1 MSTLMEPT
9 LSVRSRRRPAAKA
22 SERKSVEK
30 VKVTLVLSAE
40 MSQRLS
46 VHAAMVGEDRSAL
59 VDGLIRDH
67 LKRFVV
73 ADRAKSSGQLDLS
86 GEEDRASAA

>member
-9 LSVRSRRRPAAKA
+9 PSVRSRRRPVAKA

-30 VKVTLVLSAE
+30 TKVTLVLSAE

-73 ADRAKSSGQLDLS
+73 ADRAKSVEAS
-86 GEEDRASAA
+86 GESDRASAA